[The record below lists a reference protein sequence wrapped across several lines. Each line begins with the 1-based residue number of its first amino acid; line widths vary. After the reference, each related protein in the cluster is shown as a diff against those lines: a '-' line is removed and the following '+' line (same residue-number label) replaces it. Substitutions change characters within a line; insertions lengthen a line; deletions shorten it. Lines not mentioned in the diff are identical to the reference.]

1 LRRNWGW
8 PYSACGGGFSSSPHA
23 GIVWKAVRNAVD
35 AIITG
40 ATQADIFGEI
50 APLQKE
56 NELAV
61 VRSME
66 KGMDKIASRGA
77 HPRRIKICQTLAIG
91 DADNHRRPA
100 GARTAVRQVL
110 SFIR

>member
-8 PYSACGGGFSSSPHA
+8 PYSACGGGFSSLPHA

-40 ATQADIFGEI
+40 ATQADIFGEM
-50 APLQKE
+50 APLPKE
-56 NELAV
+56 KELAV

-66 KGMDKIASRGA
+66 KRVDEISSMIDCDGLEE
-77 HPRRIKICQTLAIG
+77 RRMY
-91 DADNHRRPA
+91 RRVA
-100 GARTAVRQVL
+100 LVARSGGRNG
-110 SFIR
+110 